1 MSKKTV
7 NDYLMHLEP
16 KFFVVVVVVVSKGKI
31 IIGVRTPGIV
41 GKNE

>member
-16 KFFVVVVVVVSKGKI
+16 KFFVVVVVSKGKI